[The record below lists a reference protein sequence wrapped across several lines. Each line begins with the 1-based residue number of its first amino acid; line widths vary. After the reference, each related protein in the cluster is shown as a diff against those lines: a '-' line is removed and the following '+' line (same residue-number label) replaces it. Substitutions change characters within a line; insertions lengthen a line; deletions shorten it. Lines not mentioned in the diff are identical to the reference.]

1 MRASLLITE
10 DMVREALRE
19 VIDPELGENLVDLG
33 LVYGVTVE
41 ANQVAVD
48 LTLTTPGCPLHASLH
63 AAAERAIRLMLPGVE
78 SVHIQLVWEPRWT
91 PDRMSNCAKQTARLR
106 LSSSEGGRV
115 WPSRREI
122 LFGVSGR

>member
-1 MRASLLITE
+1 MTAIVLITE

-41 ANQVAVD
+41 GSYVAVD

-63 AAAERAIRLMLPGVE
+63 AAAERAIRLMVPGVE
-78 SVHIQLVWEPRWT
+78 HVHVQLVWEPLWS
-91 PDRMSNCAKQTARLR
+91 PELMSEAAKRRL
-106 LSSSEGGRV
+106 G
-115 WPSRREI
+115 
-122 LFGVSGR
+122 FA